1 MLFEDAVQL
10 YLVQLMAD
18 GRSVHTRLQYGRHLR
33 LLGHY
38 LREHRIEEV
47 LHVDLAQ
54 FLSSRVATH
63 TAEGRAKKASAV
75 NALRSSIKTF
85 FGYLSTARFIPSNP
99 ALLVRRA
106 RTGSPAPRSLSDGDR
121 ERLVAA
127 LAGAK
132 TDAERRDRAL
142 FMTLLTAG
150 VRIGSALAANVGDVD
165 FEDGVL
171 RLRQMKGGG
180 ENTVFVPRE
189 TVEFLRAFVGERRS
203 GALFPGEGGKRLG
216 QRQAHRRLR
225 WWAKRAGIDRRIS
238 PHTLRHTFGMAVYG
252 ATGDLLVTARALC
265 HRSTS
270 ATQVYARADLGRVR
284 GAVEALT
291 CVTTR

>member
-10 YLVQLMAD
+10 YLMQLFAD

-33 LLGHY
+33 LLADY

-47 LHVDLAQ
+47 LHVDLAK
-54 FLSSRVATH
+54 FLTSKVATH
-63 TAEGRAKKASAV
+63 TASGKAKKASSV
-75 NALRSSIKTF
+75 NALRSTIKTF
-85 FGYLSTARFIPSNP
+85 FGYLATARFIPSNP

-106 RTGSPAPRSLSDGDR
+106 RMGSPAPRALSDGER

-150 VRIGSALAANVGDVD
+150 VRIGSALAADVGDLD

-180 ENTVFVPRE
+180 ENTVFIPRE
-189 TVEFLRAFVGERRS
+189 TVELLREFVGDRRS
-203 GALFPGEGGKRLG
+203 GPLFAGEGGKRLG
-216 QRQAHRRLR
+216 PRQAHRRLR
-225 WWAKRAGIDRRIS
+225 WWAKRAGIERRVS
-238 PHTLRHTFGMAVYG
+238 PHALRHTFGMAVYG

-284 GAVEALT
+284 EAVEGVGYLKT
-291 CVTTR
+291 